1 MATWTTMEQRIEP
14 DPLVRQTI
22 ADLTLSRAT
31 GAPFLA
37 LLTGVRSVPTAAAR
51 SALSFDP
58 RRPSLSAGA
67 GLLDVAMLADLAL
80 GAALRRQVGGDRLLA
95 TITLTLHLGPATPY
109 QDVAVPSS
117 AGGIAHGVGAARGE
131 FVRDGQLIGQCLATF
146 AVGAGGAA
154 ATPLPWERSAPPPD
168 AVVPPGGLPDAL
180 TPDEREVLAAV
191 GELARA
197 GTGDGRSWSEELVA
211 QRCMAG
217 PSGGSVR
224 LRPSLAMRNRAG
236 RVQGAVLFGLA
247 CASAVGTVT
256 PVPIRTVSGHLE
268 FLASAAADAPIDAEP
283 VLLRATR
290 QLFFVR
296 SDLRQ
301 GDRLV
306 ASASFVFQRQP

>member
-1 MATWTTMEQRIEP
+1 MEQRTEP
-14 DPLVRQTI
+14 DSLARQTI
-22 ADLTLSRAT
+22 ADLRLSRAT

-37 LLTGVRSVPTAAAR
+37 LLTGVRSVPSDTAR
-51 SALSFDP
+51 SALGFDP
-58 RRPSLSAGA
+58 RRPALSAGT

-80 GAALRRQVGGDRLLA
+80 GAAVRRQVGDDRLLA
-95 TITLTLHLGPATPY
+95 TITLTLHLGPA
-109 QDVAVPSS
+109 VPHQGVTVRASDG
-117 AGGIAHGVGAARGE
+117 AIADGIGTAHGE
-131 FVRDGQLIGQCLATF
+131 FLRDGHVVGQCLATF
-146 AVGAGGAA
+146 AVGSGGAA

-168 AVVPPGGLPDAL
+168 AAAPAGGLADAL
-180 TPDEREVLAAV
+180 TPDEREVLAVV

-197 GTGDGRSWSEELVA
+197 GTGDGPSWSEALVA
-211 QRCMAG
+211 QRCAAG
-217 PSGGSVR
+217 PSTGSVR
-224 LRPSLAMRNRAG
+224 LRPTLAMHNRAG

-247 CASAVGTVT
+247 STTAVGTVV
-256 PVPIRTVSGHLE
+256 PVPVRTVSGHLE

-306 ASASFVFQRQP
+306 ATASFVFQRQP